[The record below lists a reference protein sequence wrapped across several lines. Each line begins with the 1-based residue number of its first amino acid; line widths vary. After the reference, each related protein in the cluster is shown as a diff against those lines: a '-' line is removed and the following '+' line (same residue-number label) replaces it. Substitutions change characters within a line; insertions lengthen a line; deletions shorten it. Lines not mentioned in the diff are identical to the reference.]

1 MKSVRALGVS
11 ILLAAF
17 SAFAADSDP
26 SALVKSNVDEVLAVI
41 KQSKDK
47 RALHD
52 LAEQKIST
60 HFDFQAMTR
69 FAVGRSWRDASPDQ
83 QRRLENAFRGLLVRT
98 YTASLS
104 QSNLADVTVDVRPAQ
119 VKPGQ
124 DEVTV
129 RSVAKQSGKQPI
141 AIDYRMARTANGWK
155 VTDVIIENLSLI
167 TNYRDSF
174 AAEISR
180 SGIDGLIK
188 TIETKNQTLTRRSP
202 AHDAIVGFAPIAR
215 PDADHARN
223 LVRQIQTNDISQL

>member
-1 MKSVRALGVS
+1 MKSIRAFVAI
-11 ILLAAF
+11 ILFAAF
-17 SAFAADSDP
+17 SAFAADNDP
-26 SALVKSNVDEVLAVI
+26 VALVKSNVDEVLTVI

-47 RALHD
+47 RALQD

-69 FAVGRSWRDASPDQ
+69 FAVGRSWRDATPDQ

-104 QSNLADVTVDVRPAQ
+104 QSNLADVAVDVKPTQ

-124 DEVTV
+124 DEVLV
-129 RSVAKQSGKQPI
+129 KSVAKQSGKQPV
-141 AIDYRMARTANGWK
+141 AIDYRLARTANSWK
-155 VTDVIIENLSLI
+155 VTDVIVENLSLI

-174 AAEISR
+174 ATEISR

-188 TIETKNQTLTRRSP
+188 TIETKNQTL
-202 AHDAIVGFAPIAR
+202 AGA
-215 PDADHARN
+215 
-223 LVRQIQTNDISQL
+223 